1 MLRNLVTSTAAMQ
14 GSVRAFGTKVKF
26 KPIEARSVM
35 RARESTDHTFFY
47 TQLKSTESQLR
58 GELKDVRTELMGE
71 IGKVRTEM
79 QAGFAVLGEKI
90 EATAA
95 ESRIFIER
103 SATESR
109 ALIEKSAA
117 EGRALIRETA
127 AEGRSFSYRL
137 LASAGA
143 GFTVFVGYQQLEE
156 HKREDKLGR
165 MEAFMFKKYS
175 AKKVSNAVPP
185 SLVPAGAEALTPGK

>member
-1 MLRNLVTSTAAMQ
+1 MLRNLVKS

-26 KPIEARSVM
+26 KPIKTTSVM

-58 GELKDVRTELMGE
+58 GEIKEVRTELMGE

-79 QAGFAVLGEKI
+79 QAGFVTLGEKI
-90 EATAA
+90 EATAL
-95 ESRIFIER
+95 ESR
-103 SATESR
+103 T
-109 ALIEKSAA
+109 LIEKS
-117 EGRALIRETA
+117 A

-143 GFTVFVGYQQLEE
+143 AFTVFVGYQQLEE
-156 HKREDKLGR
+156 HKREDKREERLGR
-165 MEAFMFKKYS
+165 MESFIFKKS
-175 AKKVSNAVPP
+175 AAKKSSNGVPP
-185 SLVPAGAEALTPGK
+185 SLVPAGTGALESEK

>member
-117 EGRALIRETA
+117 EGR
-127 AEGRSFSYRL
+127 SFSYRL

-143 GFTVFVGYQQLEE
+143 AFTVFVGYQQLEE
-156 HKREDKLGR
+156 HKREDKREERLGR
-165 MEAFMFKKYS
+165 MESFIFKKS
-175 AKKVSNAVPP
+175 AAKKSSNGVPP
-185 SLVPAGAEALTPGK
+185 SLVPAGTGALESEK